1 MKNGSQNPTKELYQK
16 LRLLPWHQLWDE
28 EVARFDQDTPS
39 VRLANVALIRAVGVV
54 FSESGDMAQ
63 KFDVARWL
71 RALLR
76 DPEEK
81 IRRYAM
87 AALPKV
93 GAGEAEEEG
102 LIELL
107 KNTTNDREK
116 KFLGK
121 SLNKI
126 GGAATLDVLGQSD
139 ALTPRTELKV
149 RARVAR
155 QAAPSI
161 VLMEASLAAFS
172 GLRIHLRGRRG
183 LEQIVRSEVTDSTR
197 ASRLFRVRE
206 IGPGVVSLLAIAP
219 FSLSDLYSLRCFG
232 TLSFV
237 LGKAGSPDEIA
248 QIIVSSLSQNL
259 FRLWTQGPLRY
270 RLDFVGKG
278 HQRGAVH
285 RIAEAAFARCPNIL
299 NDASEAPWSVDIL
312 SQRDG
317 DLIELRPR
325 LTPDPR
331 FHYRRQDVPAA
342 SHPPMAACMARLAG
356 PMSDEIVWDPFCGS
370 GLELIER
377 TFLGG
382 VRRVLG
388 SDRSAEAI
396 AIAADNFAAA
406 GVPVASEFHNCDFR
420 DFARTTNVAAGSI
433 SLIVTNPPLGK
444 RVPIPNLGGLIRDLF
459 AVAEKMLRPGGRLV
473 FANPIPSASRYTSL
487 VLQSSRAV
495 DFGGFD
501 CRLEHYV
508 KSARPRV
515 FPQKS
520 AAPRA

>member
-1 MKNGSQNPTKELYQK
+1 MKTGSKNPTKELYQK
-16 LRLLPWHQLWDE
+16 LRLLSWSQLWDE
-28 EVARFDQDTPS
+28 EVARFDQQAPGE
-39 VRLANVALIRAVGVV
+39 RLANVALIRAVGVV
-54 FSESGDMAQ
+54 FSEFGDMAQ
-63 KFDVARWL
+63 KPDVARWL
-71 RALLR
+71 RALLG

-87 AALPKV
+87 AALPKI
-93 GAGEAEEEG
+93 GAGEVEEEG
-102 LIELL
+102 LIALL
-107 KNTTNDREK
+107 KNTTNEREK

-126 GGAATLDVLGQSD
+126 GGAATLDALGQSD
-139 ALTPRTELKV
+139 VLTPRTELKV

-155 QAAPSI
+155 QAAPST
-161 VLMEASLAAFS
+161 VRMDAPLSAFS

-183 LEQIVRSEVTDSTR
+183 LEQIVRSEVDDSPR
-197 ASRLFRVRE
+197 SSRLFRVHD
-206 IGPGVVSLLAIAP
+206 IGPGFVSLAAIAP
-219 FSLSDLYSLRCFG
+219 FSLADLYSLRCFG
-232 TLSFV
+232 TLAFV
-237 LGKAGSPDEIA
+237 LGQAGSPEEIA
-248 QIIVSSLSQNL
+248 EVIVSPLSQKL

-270 RLDFVGKG
+270 RLEFVDKG

-285 RIAEAAFARCPNIL
+285 QVAEAAFARCPHIL
-299 NDASEAPWSVDIL
+299 NDASEAPWSVDIRP
-312 SQRDG
+312 QRDG

-356 PMSDEIVWDPFCGS
+356 PMNDEIVWDPFCGS

-377 TFLGG
+377 GFLGG

-388 SDRSAEAI
+388 SDRSAEAV

-406 GVPVASEFHNCDFR
+406 GLHVASEFHCCDFR
-420 DFARTTNVAAGSI
+420 DFAKTANLAPGSI
-433 SLIVTNPPLGK
+433 SLIITNPPLGK
-444 RVPIPNLGGLIRDLF
+444 RVPIPNLSGLIRDLL

-473 FANPIPSASRYTSL
+473 VANPIPAASRDTTL
-487 VLQSSRAV
+487 ALQSSRAV